1 MIDRDVLFDKEI
13 IKSLDNR
20 VDFLEKSL
28 ALVLMNPNLYELLQR
43 LFLLEISKPS
53 KPNTGKNVFETLKT
67 SENWEALTGPQE
79 VEDSTIAELT
89 QTVYKKIEHYRKHG
103 NLNL

>member
-1 MIDRDVLFDKEI
+1 MIDRDLHNEEI
-13 IKSLDNR
+13 IESLDNR

-28 ALVLMNPNLYELLQR
+28 ALVLMNQNLYELLQR

-53 KPNTGKNVFETLKT
+53 NPNTGKNVFEMLKNG
-67 SENWEALTGPQE
+67 ENWEALTGPE
-79 VEDSTIAELT
+79 DVEDSTIAELT

>member
-1 MIDRDVLFDKEI
+1 MIDRDLHNEEI

-28 ALVLMNPNLYELLQR
+28 VLVLMNYNLYELLQQ
-43 LFLLEISKPS
+43 LFLHEISKPS
-53 KPNTGKNVFETLKT
+53 KQDYGKAIFDRLK
-67 SENWEALTGPQE
+67 SQENWEAITGPQN
-79 VEDSTIAELT
+79 VEDSTIAKLT